1 MLINSSLLTIRFEN
15 YLHARK
21 NENEAAL
28 PVFLAS
34 LVTPRSPNG
43 LYVITPSLKDENKE
57 FVADEHF
64 IQLLDKNFIKKVRIF
79 LLFTVFLHIT
89 VSKTS
94 TFL

>member
-15 YLHARK
+15 NLHARK
-21 NENEAAL
+21 NDNEAAL

-43 LYVITPSLKDENKE
+43 LYVITTSLEDENKE

-64 IQLLDKNFIKKVRIF
+64 IQLLDKSFITKVRICVIQF
-79 LLFTVFLHIT
+79 ILAYYRI
-89 VSKTS
+89 
-94 TFL
+94 